1 VSGSAATADVIVIG
15 GGPSGSTAA
24 TMLAR
29 RGHAVL
35 LFERE
40 MFPREHI
47 GESLLPASM
56 PILESLGVMSQVQQ
70 EGFVKKYGATMVWGA
85 EDTPWS
91 WYFRETNERYPHSY
105 QVWRPRF
112 DQILLENA
120 RAHGVDVREQ
130 HTVLEVLFDGERAI
144 GVRYADHTGREQRA
158 CARFIVDASGQ
169 RAMLG
174 HALGLRRWDTFF
186 RNAAVFAYFSGARR
200 LRPPDDGNIL
210 IESYPRGWLWNIP
223 LHTGLMSVGA
233 VVDRDYAREQ
243 LRRDTVGEFLRAQIA
258 NAPHSSAML
267 CNAQLV
273 KGPYVLRDWSYVSD
287 RTTGGGY
294 VLVGDAACFV
304 DPLFSSGVHL
314 ALTSGMLGAALVTS
328 ALADPTIAGPA
339 GMVYE
344 EMYYK
349 QYGHFRELAALFYQS
364 NQTMDTYFWEAR
376 RILGESNGLAPREAF
391 VRAVAGQPPSGYER
405 VVLDR
410 GKAPEDFLRRLRGVE
425 SDRREREQ
433 QFATLSPNLSAIP
446 VFAGG
451 VKLERKPV
459 LDGDQFV
466 WGDVLTTASYPE
478 GLPCS
483 PFVSVL
489 VRQIDGRRSVMDLLT
504 RLGARSHPTQAA
516 AIERAILQALQVLF
530 VDGAIAE
537 LRAP

>member
-1 VSGSAATADVIVIG
+1 
-15 GGPSGSTAA
+15 
-24 TMLAR
+24 
-29 RGHAVL
+29 
-35 LFERE
+35 
-40 MFPREHI
+40 
-47 GESLLPASM
+47 
-56 PILESLGVMSQVQQ
+56 
-70 EGFVKKYGATMVWGA
+70 
-85 EDTPWS
+85 
-91 WYFRETNERYPHSY
+91 
-105 QVWRPRF
+105 
-112 DQILLENA
+112 
-120 RAHGVDVREQ
+120 
-130 HTVLEVLFDGERAI
+130 
-144 GVRYADHTGREQRA
+144 
-158 CARFIVDASGQ
+158 
-169 RAMLG
+169 
-174 HALGLRRWDTFF
+174 
-186 RNAAVFAYFSGARR
+186 
-200 LRPPDDGNIL
+200 
-210 IESYPRGWLWNIP
+210 
-223 LHTGLMSVGA
+223 
-233 VVDRDYAREQ
+233 
-243 LRRDTVGEFLRAQIA
+243 
-258 NAPHSSAML
+258 
-267 CNAQLV
+267 
-273 KGPYVLRDWSYVSD
+273 
-287 RTTGGGY
+287 
-294 VLVGDAACFV
+294 
-304 DPLFSSGVHL
+304 
-314 ALTSGMLGAALVTS
+314 LVTS

-410 GKAPEDFLRRLRGVE
+410 GKAPEDFLRRLHGVE

-537 LRAP
+537 LRAR